1 LAIFLRYFLPFFLV
15 TFRRKICASEYSERV
30 FRFAALLRAALL
42 GGNPVLMMRLLRFKA
57 AFGACGFSLRILG
70 ANLCA
75 KGESGDLSGV
85 YGSPGPNSHRCR
97 RKSAAF
103 ATLLPF
109 LSAPAPENL
118 LLERASPPSVTLQ
131 LQATT
136 PSPSSDEQPQP
147 GKDAGF
153 AV

>member
-1 LAIFLRYFLPFFLV
+1 VP
-15 TFRRKICASEYSERV
+15 
-30 FRFAALLRAALL
+30 
-42 GGNPVLMMRLLRFKA
+42 A
-57 AFGACGFSLRILG
+57 AFGACGFSG
-70 ANLCA
+70 EFWGSNLCA
-75 KGESGDLSGV
+75 KGESGDLSAV

-103 ATLLPF
+103 ARLPF

-118 LLERASPPSVTLQ
+118 LLERASPPPSVTLQ
-131 LQATT
+131 LQA
-136 PSPSSDEQPQP
+136 SRDALSSDEQPQP

>member
-1 LAIFLRYFLPFFLV
+1 VGSVCEFWG
-15 TFRRKICASEYSERV
+15 S
-30 FRFAALLRAALL
+30 
-42 GGNPVLMMRLLRFKA
+42 
-57 AFGACGFSLRILG
+57 
-70 ANLCA
+70 NLCA

-103 ATLLPF
+103 AFAFARLLPF

-118 LLERASPPSVTLQ
+118 LLERASRPPSVSPV
-131 LQATT
+131 QAQAAM
-136 PSPSSDEQPQP
+136 PSDEQP